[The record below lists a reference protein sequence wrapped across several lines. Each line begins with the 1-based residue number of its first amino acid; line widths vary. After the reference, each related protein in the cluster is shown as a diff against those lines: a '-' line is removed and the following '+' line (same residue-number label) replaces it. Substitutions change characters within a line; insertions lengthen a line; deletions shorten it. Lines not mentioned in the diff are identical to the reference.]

1 MLLIA
6 DKDKQDFSIMQE
18 DRQEKSPIKQKILL
32 YLAKKGVS
40 EYEFYK
46 KSGTTRGI
54 LAQNNGISEDNI
66 ARFLAYAPD
75 VNEEW
80 LLTGR
85 GEMIKTK
92 GSLSGTPADE
102 QPNLTDKDTKNNLH
116 TQGKTTELSTAHP
129 TNNPKEGIP
138 LIPFSAMAGV
148 LTGEQSVLEYECERY
163 VVPAFNGADFL
174 MQVKGNSMMPTYISG
189 DIVACQ
195 RVPMSGL
202 FFQWNKPY
210 VLDTAQGAII
220 KRIKPGSDKQ
230 HILIVSD
237 NKEYDPFE
245 LPYEDIYAVALVIG
259 IIRLE

>member
-1 MLLIA
+1 MTVKDRIKA
-6 DKDKQDFSIMQE
+6 FCKAEKTTVSAFESSIGVANGYVNAISKSIGIDKIQTILEKFPKLSI
-18 DRQEKSPIKQKILL
+18 
-32 YLAKKGVS
+32 
-40 EYEFYK
+40 
-46 KSGTTRGI
+46 
-54 LAQNNGISEDNI
+54 
-66 ARFLAYAPD
+66 
-75 VNEEW
+75 EW

-85 GEMIKTK
+85 GDMYREDSIPVAT
-92 GSLSGTPADE
+92 
-102 QPNLTDKDTKNNLH
+102 H
-116 TQGKTTELSTAHP
+116 TNS
-129 TNNPKEGIP
+129 NEGIP
-138 LIPFSAMAGV
+138 LIPLSAMAGA

-163 VVPAFNGADFL
+163 VVPAFSGADFL
-174 MQVKGNSMMPTYISG
+174 ISVKGNSMNPTYNSG

-245 LPYEDIYAVALVIG
+245 LSYEDIYNVALVIG
-259 IIRLE
+259 VIRLE

>member
-1 MLLIA
+1 MLSQLFFANRQIMTKKERLEAIIDHYSDGKPSVFAKLIGVA
-6 DKDKQDFSIMQE
+6 PSTISSWLSRDTMDYD
-18 DRQEKSPIKQKILL
+18 LL
-32 YLAKKGVS
+32 FAKCERLS
-40 EYEFYK
+40 
-46 KSGTTRGI
+46 S
-54 LAQNNGISEDNI
+54 
-66 ARFLAYAPD
+66 
-75 VNEEW
+75 EW
-80 LLTGR
+80 LLTGQGNMMKQDGR
-85 GEMIKTK
+85 GEV
-92 GSLSGTPADE
+92 GH
-102 QPNLTDKDTKNNLH
+102 QTD
-116 TQGKTTELSTAHP
+116 
-129 TNNPKEGIP
+129 NPKEGIP
-138 LIPFSAMAGV
+138 LIPFSAMAGA

-163 VVPAFNGADFL
+163 VVPAFSGADFL
-174 MQVKGNSMMPTYISG
+174 MTVKGNSMMPTYISG

-230 HILIVSD
+230 HVLIVSD